1 MATWETKRIKYCA
14 KLSPPCDTS
23 KLLPDSEVTFTPMEC
38 IKNGYFIN
46 QKALFSAINSSY
58 TQYQE
63 GDIVI
68 AKVTPCFE
76 NGNIAEMGGL
86 YSGFGFG
93 SSELFV
99 LRPYNIQSRF
109 LFYALQSED
118 FKKKGCATMTGT
130 GGLKRVSPAF
140 IANYCIAVP
149 QPNEQ
154 KRIAKFLDQKCKE
167 IDAILEKTRTS
178 IEEYKKLR
186 QAIITQAVTKGVRGN
201 RPMKE
206 SGIEWIGKIPE
217 EWIISALGKL
227 ATIESGISV
236 GKKYDIGT
244 ELVEVPY
251 LRVANVQGDHVD
263 FSDITTIMV
272 TPEEAEKYKLKVGQL
287 LMTEGGDRDK
297 LGRGCLWNGEI
308 ENCIHQNHVFSVQT
322 DDCLAVRYLDYLTTS
337 EVARVYFDVT
347 AKKTTNLACTNKST
361 IQKFVIPVPSVS
373 EQNTICNYLDGECK
387 KLDKVLQ
394 AKENIIEQ
402 LSNYKKSLIYEYITG
417 KKEVPQAQSKSTITF
432 VDARALL
439 LCRIIELLKPKGR
452 IHLMKALYTVDC
464 MLNLNNMTQYQR
476 QKHGP
481 YDAQIEEYEKILVQN
496 GWIDIKAGSPVEY
509 TLTETFE
516 TYRRRYQSYYGDID
530 GEIQRLCAFLRPMKT
545 SKAERVATLLAAWN
559 DFILQGILPTDNQL
573 VREVR
578 NNWTPNK
585 AHSSEKTWLDTLAE
599 MKTYKIIPSVY
610 GKCTVHMEQMRCDN
624 GET

>member
-1 MATWETKRIKYCA
+1 MADWGTKRIKYCA

-38 IKNGYFIN
+38 IKNGHFIN
-46 QKALFSAINSSY
+46 RKAPFSAVNSSY

-76 NGNIAEMGGL
+76 NGNIAEMSGL

-99 LRPYNIQSRF
+99 LRPYNIQPRF

-140 IANYCIAVP
+140 IANYNISVP
-149 QPNEQ
+149 QPDEQ
-154 KRIAKFLDQKCKE
+154 KRIAKFLDRKCAE
-167 IDAILEKTRTS
+167 IDAVLDKIRTS
-178 IEEYKKLR
+178 IEEYNKFK
-186 QAIITQAVTKGVRGN
+186 QAIITQAVTKGIRGD

-217 EWIISALGKL
+217 EWTISALGKL
-227 ATIESGISV
+227 AAIESGISV
-236 GKKYDIGT
+236 GKKYDPGT

-272 TPEEAEKYKLKVGQL
+272 TPEEAEKYKLKAGQL

-308 ENCIHQNHVFSVQT
+308 EDCIHQNHVFAVQT
-322 DDCLAVRYLDYLTTS
+322 DERLLVRYLDYLTTS
-337 EVARVYFDVT
+337 GVARVYFDLT

-361 IQKFVIPVPSVS
+361 IQKFLIPVPPIVEQISV
-373 EQNTICNYLDGECK
+373 CDYLDGECQ
-387 KLDKVLQ
+387 KLDKILQ
-394 AKENIIEQ
+394 KKECIIGQ
-402 LSNYKKSLIYEYITG
+402 LNSYKKSLIYEYVTG
-417 KKEVPQAQSKSTITF
+417 KKEVPEAKNQTLISF

-439 LCRIIELLKPKGR
+439 MCRIIELLNPRGR
-452 IHLMKALYTVDC
+452 IHLMKALYTADC
-464 MLNLNNMTQYQR
+464 MLNLNSTIQYQR
-476 QKHGP
+476 HRHGP
-481 YDAQIEEYEKILVQN
+481 YDTRIEEYEKVLVEN
-496 GWIDIKAGSPVEY
+496 GWVDIKAGSPVEY
-509 TLTETFE
+509 TPTETFE
-516 TYRRRYQSYYGDID
+516 DYRERYQSYYGHVDD
-530 GEIQRLCAFLRPMKT
+530 DIQRLCSFLRPMKT

-559 DFILQGILPTDNQL
+559 DFILQGITPTDNQL
-573 VREVR
+573 VEEVR
-578 NNWTPNK
+578 GNWTPNK
-585 AHSSEKTWLDTLAE
+585 AHSSKSTWLGTLAE
-599 MKTYKIIPSVY
+599 MKAHKIIPSGY
-610 GKCTVHMEQMRCDN
+610 GKCTVHMK
-624 GET
+624 